1 MRPVRFHTRVEADLA
16 DATAYYDGQRRGLGD
31 SFLAEFR
38 TTTGTIANIGHVFR
52 QTDGPY
58 RHLIIAS
65 YPYFVYYR
73 EDGDGFLVTLVVTA
87 SRDPALIQTLLGER
101 R

>member
-16 DATAYYDGQRRGLGD
+16 DATAYYDGQRKGLGD

-52 QTDGPY
+52 PTAGPY
-58 RHLIIAS
+58 RHLKLAS

-73 EDGDGFLVTLVVTA
+73 EDGDGFIVTLVINA
-87 SRDPALIQTLLGER
+87 SREPGLIQTLLGER